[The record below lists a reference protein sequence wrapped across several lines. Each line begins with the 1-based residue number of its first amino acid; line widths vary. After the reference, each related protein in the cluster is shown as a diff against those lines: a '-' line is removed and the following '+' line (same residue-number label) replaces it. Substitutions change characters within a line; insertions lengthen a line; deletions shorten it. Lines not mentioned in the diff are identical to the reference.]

1 MKVQIPFLTNFK
13 IIKLK
18 IDAFNIFMIFW
29 SGTKESMN
37 KFFVT
42 PKTKD
47 VKLTYIRRSAVV
59 LDVFWT
65 SYVRSIYVLCLRGRG
80 QELNWNST
88 KSLKSIFCLSKLIQ
102 LVIRCG
108 AFSFFVNYI
117 TNFIDM
123 SPKLSEVVFHLD
135 LMQLKLPFVYLGL
148 KKRGILRD

>member
-29 SGTKESMN
+29 SGNKESMN

-65 SYVRSIYVLCLRGRG
+65 SYVRSIYVLCLRGRA
-80 QELNWNST
+80 
-88 KSLKSIFCLSKLIQ
+88 
-102 LVIRCG
+102 VR
-108 AFSFFVNYI
+108 
-117 TNFIDM
+117 
-123 SPKLSEVVFHLD
+123 
-135 LMQLKLPFVYLGL
+135 
-148 KKRGILRD
+148 R

>member
-47 VKLTYIRRSAVV
+47 VK
-59 LDVFWT
+59 
-65 SYVRSIYVLCLRGRG
+65 
-80 QELNWNST
+80 
-88 KSLKSIFCLSKLIQ
+88 
-102 LVIRCG
+102 
-108 AFSFFVNYI
+108 
-117 TNFIDM
+117 
-123 SPKLSEVVFHLD
+123 
-135 LMQLKLPFVYLGL
+135 
-148 KKRGILRD
+148 